1 MVYFDERNIQ
11 LGTSGYQVTV
21 NGNIR
26 YTHYWNANN
35 LYSTYLNIGD
45 VVTIDFFSIPEDFRD
60 LSVVRVDYTTDDE
73 NGDKGIKNTI
83 ISNQVNF
90 TGSTYQFTATT
101 LSYSYDF
108 EYRISTSYQI
118 CLSIG
123 NGFTRS
129 SGTNAVREVKIINDK
144 IFCMGNFNQYNLY
157 TVGSLAVLN
166 FDGSLFSG
174 CPLNILG
181 DSGTGA
187 AIEEQSDGK
196 IILSGG
202 FTTYS
207 GVSKNRIVRINS
219 DFTID
224 NTFNIGTGF
233 NNTVFDIEIQSDGKI
248 LCGGIFTSYNGTTVR
263 SICRLNTDGTLDNT
277 FTSPS
282 SISFGNAIYDISLYS
297 DGKIL
302 ISGNFSRYN
311 GIINYDKILRLNVDG
326 SVDTTFTSPYTGISS
341 NGIYTNTILD
351 NNKILIGGDFLPYL
365 GSSTSSISKLN
376 SDGSV
381 DNTFVFTGS
390 TGLSCIITKIT
401 SDEKYLALFL
411 GTNGGLY
418 KLNQDGS
425 IDNSFNILST
435 NTVFLAT
442 QESIAIKSN
451 GNIIVGGGFTT
462 VDSLSYN
469 RLFMCD
475 ENGNLMMCNFLPIPS
490 PTPTPTITPTKSL
503 TPTPTPSITP
513 TNSLTP
519 TPTITPSITP
529 STSETYQILNEAS
542 DPIMTENNDFINKQF

>member
-233 NNTVFDIEIQSDGKI
+233 NDTVFDIEIQSDGKI

-401 SDEKYLALFL
+401 SDEKYLALFV

-435 NTVFLAT
+435 NTGFLAT